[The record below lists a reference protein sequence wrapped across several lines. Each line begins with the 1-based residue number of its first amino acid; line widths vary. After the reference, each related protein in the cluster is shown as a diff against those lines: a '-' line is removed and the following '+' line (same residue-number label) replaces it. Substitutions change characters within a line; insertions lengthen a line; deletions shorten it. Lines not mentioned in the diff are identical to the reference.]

1 MIGAGLRA
9 EIGTKSRV
17 TATLRF
23 VITISTALLLSG
35 LFHSPQLGGFAALG
49 AFMAL
54 LSDTESDLI
63 SRLGGV
69 AITFVGVMCAALLG
83 VVLKNMEY
91 GKWLVIA
98 LVCFG
103 QNLVTFAEKFW
114 WLWGKYVLVF
124 LLISIFDF
132 TPDLMAFV
140 GYFVGFSLAMADHR
154 ARSLRLEIRE
164 TVASTNGSARTLVD
178 RRQPNS
184 YAYAVI
190 STATLICAL
199 SCSFLFDFSEP
210 GWVGITALY
219 LLNSNV
225 AAGYKRVVQRI
236 LGTLLAYFLVIL
248 IFPHIDDKLVL
259 GALIVASSAG
269 IPVFV
274 GGNYTC
280 MTFFITCYI
289 LFVLDW
295 LMRAYGGD
303 YSILIWRI
311 WDTLMAAGWVA
322 FGLGVLYLWEKYQK
336 KATLGPTSQETRI
349 DKN

>member
-1 MIGAGLRA
+1 M
-9 EIGTKSRV
+9 E
-17 TATLRF
+17 
-23 VITISTALLLSG
+23 
-35 LFHSPQLGGFAALG
+35 GGN
-49 AFMAL
+49 
-54 LSDTESDLI
+54 
-63 SRLGGV
+63 R
-69 AITFVGVMCAALLG
+69 
-83 VVLKNMEY
+83 
-91 GKWLVIA
+91 
-98 LVCFG
+98 
-103 QNLVTFAEKFW
+103 
-114 WLWGKYVLVF
+114 
-124 LLISIFDF
+124 
-132 TPDLMAFV
+132 
-140 GYFVGFSLAMADHR
+140 
-154 ARSLRLEIRE
+154 
-164 TVASTNGSARTLVD
+164 
-178 RRQPNS
+178 NS
-184 YAYAVI
+184 YAYALI
-190 STATLICAL
+190 SIATLICAL
-199 SCSFLFDFSEP
+199 GCSFLFDFSEP

-248 IFPHIDDKLVL
+248 IFPYIDDKFVL

-322 FGLGVLYLWEKYQK
+322 LGLGVLYLWEKRLK
-336 KATLGPTSQETRI
+336 KAGVEPRI
-349 DKN
+349 PRNEN